1 MSFNFISASLEVFC
15 DGIRVMFS
23 ICLIRSACLNA
34 SGFLVNVSSNFCR
47 SEIANKNFTNEV
59 FTTVETEKT
68 TNFEFHKRSDLV
80 NFGKDLI
87 TWCWV
92 VIEHFKLT
100 RKTLSF
106 LKRKKQIF
114 VNYEDIKTTKEQIK
128 LIHDTKQVVL
138 TLMLIEHQT
147 LAKYNK
153 NVSPEWKACSC
164 RTRRPST
171 RSSFRT
177 RAPCSEQDSDT
188 QARSPKRIQK

>member
-1 MSFNFISASLEVFC
+1 
-15 DGIRVMFS
+15 MFS

-59 FTTVETEKT
+59 FTTIETEKT

-100 RKTLSF
+100 CKTLSF
-106 LKRKKQIF
+106 LRRINKNSSIMRTSK
-114 VNYEDIKTTKEQIK
+114 
-128 LIHDTKQVVL
+128 
-138 TLMLIEHQT
+138 
-147 LAKYNK
+147 LAKTNK
-153 NVSPEWKACSC
+153 IDPRYQTGGSNLNVN
-164 RTRRPST
+164 
-171 RSSFRT
+171 
-177 RAPCSEQDSDT
+177 
-188 QARSPKRIQK
+188 